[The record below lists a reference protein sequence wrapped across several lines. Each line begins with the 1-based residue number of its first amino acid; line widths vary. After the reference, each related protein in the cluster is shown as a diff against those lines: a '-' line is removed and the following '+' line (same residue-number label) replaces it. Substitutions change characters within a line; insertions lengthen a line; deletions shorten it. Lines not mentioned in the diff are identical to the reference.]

1 MLQIYFASSVTSG
14 SHHCPAA
21 GALGLCQPSTGG
33 HIKWA
38 GELGVWDANEGKAGK
53 VVKDSAAERQRAQPG
68 AGTPRPCRM
77 DGVSGAAVGVWGGQ
91 WGLTEQE
98 PVPFSLGPVESLWG
112 ARKVLI
118 RLKVTHS
125 KQNTWPRDPSQPC
138 HLWHCFKA
146 ALGKSG
152 LSGEGASVGVGVS
165 LVEQQ
170 IGVQGAVLF
179 PSCSVQRGDGIKSL
193 CPSTT
198 EKDGKDPLF
207 SNSLRLCRPVHHL
220 RRGGDSVFF

>member
-1 MLQIYFASSVTSG
+1 MLQIYLASSVTSG

-21 GALGLCQPSTGG
+21 GALELCQPPTGC

-38 GELGVWDANEGKAGK
+38 GELGVWDAKEGKADK
-53 VVKDSAAERQRAQPG
+53 VVKDNASERQRAQPW

-77 DGVSGAAVGVWGGQ
+77 DGVSGAGVGAWGGQ

-98 PVPFSLGPVESLWG
+98 LVPFSLGPGESLWG

-118 RLKVTHS
+118 RLKVTHG
-125 KQNTWPRDPSQPC
+125 KQKTWPRDPSEPC

-152 LSGEGASVGVGVS
+152 LSGEGASVGVS
-165 LVEQQ
+165 LVWQQ
-170 IGVQGAVLF
+170 VGGRGAVLF
-179 PSCSVQRGDGIKSL
+179 PSSVQRGDGIKSL

-207 SNSLRLCRPVHHL
+207 SDSLRLCRPVHHL
-220 RRGGDSVFF
+220 RRGGDSGFF

>member
-21 GALGLCQPSTGG
+21 GALGLCQPSTGC

-138 HLWHCFKA
+138 HLWHCFK
-146 ALGKSG
+146 S
-152 LSGEGASVGVGVS
+152 SPGEV
-165 LVEQQ
+165 
-170 IGVQGAVLF
+170 
-179 PSCSVQRGDGIKSL
+179 R
-193 CPSTT
+193 T
-198 EKDGKDPLF
+198 EW
-207 SNSLRLCRPVHHL
+207 
-220 RRGGDSVFF
+220 RGGKCGCGCEFGGTADWGAGGCPVPQLFCAEGRWDQKPLPLNHWEGWERPTLFQQLTSL